1 MTREE
6 RISIINS
13 IKSLLDVLMAEEH
26 KIPPSG
32 FIPNSDPNSPHTVG
46 TSTYSMY
53 IEEPKAMEAETA
65 PKVLSTEEQLL
76 IAQID
81 TALEQ
86 NEKKFVEG
94 LDDYQKQVYVNRRDS
109 LQKQRAKILR

>member
-26 KIPPSG
+26 KSTPSG
-32 FIPNSDPNSPHTVG
+32 FIPNSDPKSPQAA
-46 TSTYSMY
+46 S
-53 IEEPKAMEAETA
+53 IEPPEAMEAEPA
-65 PKVLSTEEQLL
+65 PKVLSLEEQSL

-109 LQKQRAKILR
+109 LQKQRAKLLR